1 MDEED
6 GSQGWDLSRT
16 ESVMSQNDFMSQNDD
31 DEWDFED
38 GPSQQ
43 PQPQQQQQQ
52 CSATPLQQAAP
63 AIVPPPAGQSHSIHL
78 LRLFLRQPVSPIQS
92 IDATLDAALIL
103 FDVQDRNP
111 PKLPLP
117 SPFPSIFHNRRPM
130 FGQM

>member
-43 PQPQQQQQQ
+43 PQPQQQQQ
-52 CSATPLQQAAP
+52 CSAAPLQQAVP
-63 AIVPPPAGQSHSIHL
+63 AIVPPPAGQSHSIHRCL
-78 LRLFLRQPVSPIQS
+78 
-92 IDATLDAALIL
+92 
-103 FDVQDRNP
+103 NP
-111 PKLPLP
+111 KP
-117 SPFPSIFHNRRPM
+117 
-130 FGQM
+130 